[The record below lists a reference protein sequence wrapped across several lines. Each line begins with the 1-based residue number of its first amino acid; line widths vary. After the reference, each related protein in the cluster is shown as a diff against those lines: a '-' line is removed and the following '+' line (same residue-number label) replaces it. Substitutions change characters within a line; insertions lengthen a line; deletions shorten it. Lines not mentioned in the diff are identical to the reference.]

1 METRD
6 LELIE
11 EWREKDLE
19 LKKLWHE
26 HLEFEDQLEQFNKR
40 VYLSTAEQ
48 MERKAIQKKK
58 LKGRDQ
64 IERILARIR
73 KTQREPQP

>member
-11 EWREKDLE
+11 EWKEKDLE

-73 KTQREPQP
+73 KTQQEPQH